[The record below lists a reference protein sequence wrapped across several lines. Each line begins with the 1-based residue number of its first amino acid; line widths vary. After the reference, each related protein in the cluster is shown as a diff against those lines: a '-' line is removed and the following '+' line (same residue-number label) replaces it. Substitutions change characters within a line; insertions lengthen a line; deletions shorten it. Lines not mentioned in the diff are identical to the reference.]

1 MPDNLKQDHL
11 KTFYKML
18 DKTHA
23 NVVRGNKQISNS
35 GRDWDILKFP
45 KSKKSLPPADAL
57 STISHTKSITP
68 SIRAKPEFMRH
79 QSPAVLNVEN
89 LEKVSSRNLSLSVM
103 GHQKD
108 VKENAYSQVSAKIS
122 YKEAS
127 AFSKRT

>member
-1 MPDNLKQDHL
+1 MPDNLKQDNL

-23 NVVRGNKQISNS
+23 DVVRGNKQVSNS

-45 KSKKSLPPADAL
+45 KAKKSLPLADAL
-57 STISHTKSITP
+57 SVVSRTKSITQ
-68 SIRAKPEFMRH
+68 SFRAKPEFLRH

-108 VKENAYSQVSAKIS
+108 VKENAYS
-122 YKEAS
+122 
-127 AFSKRT
+127 